1 MKNTRTHLIHGLI
14 SWVALSLWSCFALA
28 AATTQSTSGA
38 VQISPLQGQAG
49 PLAVGQRVEAG
60 ATIKTGLNS
69 STTLRFDDGQM
80 IALSSE
86 TTYVLDEYKFNAHK
100 PEESSFLS
108 TLVKGGLR
116 AVSGIIGEKN
126 PKDLKFKTLVATV
139 GIRGTDFDLFFDGRL
154 YVSVRTGAIAV
165 SNDGG
170 VALFSAT
177 QQPSGSVSD
186 SRSIAKPA
194 DPTTFPNAAKSAI
207 RQQGANPD
215 MGAKP
220 ANPKDPTCSDR
231 R

>member
-1 MKNTRTHLIHGLI
+1 MKSTLKHVIGGI
-14 SWVALSLWSCFALA
+14 FLSLWTCWVLA
-28 AATTQSTSGA
+28 AATIQSVSGA
-38 VQISPLQGQAG
+38 VQMTPQGGLAG

-60 ATIKTGLNS
+60 AAIKTGLNS
-69 STTLRFDDGQM
+69 AATLRFDDGQM
-80 IALSSE
+80 VALSNE
-86 TTYVLDEYKFNAHK
+86 TTYVLDEYKFNPHK

-154 YVSVRTGAIAV
+154 YVSVRIGAIAV
-165 SNDGG
+165 TNDGG
-170 VALFSAT
+170 TAVFAANN
-177 QQPSGSVSD
+177 QPTGSVSD
-186 SRSIAKPA
+186 PRTIARPA
-194 DPTTFPNAAKSAI
+194 DPITFPTPAKGAI
-207 RQQGANPD
+207 RQHDANPD

-220 ANPKDPTCSDR
+220 ANPRDPTCSDR